1 MDQNPPTAD
10 ALLPLFVQIQKLLK
24 HSSLDESIKL
34 DSDRFDEKVD
44 STILPQRDINDKRV
58 SACAARIRD
67 VLKVQLH
74 DRSVILKFP
83 YSNMRP
89 LHNIFAIEIRC
100 YIKLLS
106 IIQRSVEDLIEH
118 IDG

>member
-1 MDQNPPTAD
+1 MQRSASLQYYNIEAMDQNPPTAD

-67 VLKVQLH
+67 VLKV
-74 DRSVILKFP
+74 
-83 YSNMRP
+83 
-89 LHNIFAIEIRC
+89 
-100 YIKLLS
+100 
-106 IIQRSVEDLIEH
+106 
-118 IDG
+118 